1 MEKGLS
7 KTTSA
12 LDIMVDIMPQR
23 CQLNEINGETHIA
36 INYNVRHKQLAE
48 AGNNAQENFYN

>member
-1 MEKGLS
+1 
-7 KTTSA
+7 
-12 LDIMVDIMPQR
+12 MPQR